1 MLKRLYG
8 LLLAS
13 VLIPTAA
20 WAQGDPMSSKE
31 MVAITPVVCEG
42 AELPADADRALMM
55 KMNQMVTANGMGAS
69 SLRYALVP
77 NVVVVDKQ
85 TTGTVP
91 VQFIVSLEVSFYV
104 LDVTE
109 EIIVAETSFTTR
121 GIDRL
126 ENKAIIRAINQIAS
140 RSPQVKTFMEKS
152 RSKIIDYYTTRVP
165 ALLQKAQSL
174 ADREQYNEAIA
185 LLSAVPESIDEYPL
199 VAEQMSAIYKKS
211 LDQTAVGA
219 IRQAKGAIALKN
231 YDEAFEAL
239 QKVNPLSSYSD
250 EAFALIES
258 VDQQLAEEERQQK
271 EEEMRRYEERLR
283 QNEQARQDAVA
294 LQQLQLATAREAAS
308 TVSGGGNSESAA
320 DMAESFNDKVNKW
333 FLSKF
338 K

>member
-8 LLLAS
+8 LLLVS
-13 VLIPTAA
+13 ILIPTAV
-20 WAQGDPMSSKE
+20 WSQGDPLSSKE

-42 AELPADADRALMM
+42 IELPADADQALMM
-55 KMNQMVTANGMGAS
+55 KMNQMVTANGMGAF

-91 VQFIVSLEVSFYV
+91 VQFIVSLEVSFYI

-165 ALLQKAQSL
+165 TVLQKAQSL
-174 ADREQYNEAIA
+174 ADREQYAEAIA

-211 LDQTAVGA
+211 LDQTAVAA
-219 IRQAKGAIALKN
+219 IQQAKGAIALKN
-231 YDEAFEAL
+231 YEEAFETL
-239 QKVNPLSSYSD
+239 QEVNPLSSYSD
-250 EAFALIES
+250 EAFAMIES
-258 VDQQLAEEERQQK
+258 VHQQLAEEERLQK
-271 EEEMRRYEERLR
+271 EEEMRRYEDRLR
-283 QNEQARQDAVA
+283 QNEQARQDALA
-294 LQQLQLATAREAAS
+294 LQQLQLETAREAVS
-308 TVSGGGNSESAA
+308 TVTGENSENAA
-320 DMAESFNDKVNKW
+320 DMAESFNEKVNKW

>member
-109 EIIVAETSFTTR
+109 LWLKPLSLLGELIVWKTR
-121 GIDRL
+121 PLSGQSI
-126 ENKAIIRAINQIAS
+126 
-140 RSPQVKTFMEKS
+140 RSPLV
-152 RSKIIDYYTTRVP
+152 
-165 ALLQKAQSL
+165 LL
-174 ADREQYNEAIA
+174 R
-185 LLSAVPESIDEYPL
+185 
-199 VAEQMSAIYKKS
+199 
-211 LDQTAVGA
+211 
-219 IRQAKGAIALKN
+219 
-231 YDEAFEAL
+231 
-239 QKVNPLSSYSD
+239 
-250 EAFALIES
+250 
-258 VDQQLAEEERQQK
+258 
-271 EEEMRRYEERLR
+271 
-283 QNEQARQDAVA
+283 
-294 LQQLQLATAREAAS
+294 
-308 TVSGGGNSESAA
+308 
-320 DMAESFNDKVNKW
+320 
-333 FLSKF
+333 
-338 K
+338 

>member
-1 MLKRLYG
+1 MRRKLYG

-13 VLIPTAA
+13 LIIPVTA
-20 WAQGDPMSSKE
+20 WSQGNTLSSKE

-42 AELPADADRALMM
+42 AELPADAERALMM

-77 NVVVVDKQ
+77 NIVVVDKQ
-85 TTGTVP
+85 TTGTIP

-121 GIDRL
+121 GIDRM
-126 ENKAIIRAINQIAS
+126 EHKAVIQAINQIAS
-140 RSPQVKTFMEKS
+140 RSPQVKTFMERS
-152 RSKIIDYYTTRVP
+152 RSKIIDYYTTRIP

-185 LLSAVPESIDEYPL
+185 LLAAVPESVDEYPL

-219 IRQAKGAIALKN
+219 IQQAKGAIALKN
-231 YDEAFEAL
+231 YEEAFEAL
-239 QKVNPLSSYSD
+239 QKVNPLSSYSK
-250 EAFALIES
+250 EAFAMIES
-258 VDQQLAEEERQQK
+258 VHQQLAEEERQQK
-271 EEEMRRYEERLR
+271 EEEMRRYEDQLR

-294 LQQLQLATAREAAS
+294 LQRLQLETAREAGAS
-308 TVSGGGNSESAA
+308 VTAAVTSAA
-320 DMAESFNDKVNKW
+320 SGSDESFNDKVNKW

>member
-1 MLKRLYG
+1 MRRKLYG

-13 VLIPTAA
+13 LIIPVTA
-20 WAQGDPMSSKE
+20 WSQGNTLSSKE

-42 AELPADADRALMM
+42 AELPADAERALMM

-77 NVVVVDKQ
+77 NIVVVDKQ
-85 TTGTVP
+85 ATGTIP

-121 GIDRL
+121 GIDRM
-126 ENKAIIRAINQIAS
+126 EHKAVIQAINQIAS
-140 RSPQVKTFMEKS
+140 RSPQVKTFMERS
-152 RSKIIDYYTTRVP
+152 RSKIIDYYTTRIP

-185 LLSAVPESIDEYPL
+185 LLAAVPESVDEYPL

-219 IRQAKGAIALKN
+219 IQQAKGAIALKN
-231 YDEAFEAL
+231 YEEAFEAL
-239 QKVNPLSSYSD
+239 QKVNPLSSYSK
-250 EAFALIES
+250 EAFAMIES
-258 VDQQLAEEERQQK
+258 VHQQLAEEERQQK
-271 EEEMRRYEERLR
+271 EEEMRRYEDQLR

-294 LQQLQLATAREAAS
+294 LQRLQLETAREAGAS
-308 TVSGGGNSESAA
+308 VMAAATSAA
-320 DMAESFNDKVNKW
+320 SGSDESFNDKVNKW

>member
-8 LLLAS
+8 LLLVS
-13 VLIPTAA
+13 ILIPTAV
-20 WAQGDPMSSKE
+20 WSQGDPLSSKE

-42 AELPADADRALMM
+42 IELPADADQALMM
-55 KMNQMVTANGMGAS
+55 KMNQMVTANGMGAF

-91 VQFIVSLEVSFYV
+91 VQFIVSLEVSFYI

-140 RSPQVKTFMEKS
+140 RSPQVKTFMEKG

-165 ALLQKAQSL
+165 TVLQKAQSL
-174 ADREQYNEAIA
+174 ADREQYAEAIA

-211 LDQTAVGA
+211 LDQTAVAA
-219 IRQAKGAIALKN
+219 IQQAKGAIALKN
-231 YDEAFEAL
+231 YEEAFETL
-239 QKVNPLSSYSD
+239 QEVNPLSSYSD
-250 EAFALIES
+250 EAFAMIES
-258 VDQQLAEEERQQK
+258 VHQQLAEEERLQK
-271 EEEMRRYEERLR
+271 EEEMRRYEDRLR
-283 QNEQARQDAVA
+283 QNEQARQDALA
-294 LQQLQLATAREAAS
+294 LQQLQLETAREAAS
-308 TVSGGGNSESAA
+308 TVTGENSENAA
-320 DMAESFNDKVNKW
+320 DMAESFNEKVNKW

>member
-1 MLKRLYG
+1 MRRKLYG

-13 VLIPTAA
+13 LIIPVTA
-20 WAQGDPMSSKE
+20 WSQGNTLSSKE

-42 AELPADADRALMM
+42 AELPADAERALMM

-77 NVVVVDKQ
+77 NIVVVDKQ

-121 GIDRL
+121 GIDRM
-126 ENKAIIRAINQIAS
+126 EHKAVIQAINQIAS
-140 RSPQVKTFMEKS
+140 RSPQVKTFMERS
-152 RSKIIDYYTTRVP
+152 RSKIIDYYTTRIP

-185 LLSAVPESIDEYPL
+185 LLAAVPESVDEYPL
-199 VAEQMSAIYKKS
+199 VADQMSAIYKKS

-219 IRQAKGAIALKN
+219 IQQAKGAIALKN
-231 YDEAFEAL
+231 YEEAFEAL
-239 QKVNPLSSYSD
+239 QKVNPLSSYSK
-250 EAFALIES
+250 EAFAMIES
-258 VDQQLAEEERQQK
+258 VHQQLAEEERQQK
-271 EEEMRRYEERLR
+271 EEEMRRYEDQLR

-294 LQQLQLATAREAAS
+294 LQRLQLETAREAGAS
-308 TVSGGGNSESAA
+308 VTAAATSAA
-320 DMAESFNDKVNKW
+320 SGSDESFNDKVNKW

>member
-1 MLKRLYG
+1 MRRKLYG

-13 VLIPTAA
+13 LIIPVTA
-20 WAQGDPMSSKE
+20 WSQGNTLSSKE

-42 AELPADADRALMM
+42 AELPADAERALMM

-77 NVVVVDKQ
+77 NIVVVDKQ
-85 TTGTVP
+85 TTGTIP

-121 GIDRL
+121 GIDRM
-126 ENKAIIRAINQIAS
+126 EHKAGIQAINQIAS
-140 RSPQVKTFMEKS
+140 RSPQVKTFMERS
-152 RSKIIDYYTTRVP
+152 RSKIIDYYTTRIP

-185 LLSAVPESIDEYPL
+185 LLAAVPESVDEYPL

-219 IRQAKGAIALKN
+219 IQQAKGAIALKN
-231 YDEAFEAL
+231 YEEAFEAL
-239 QKVNPLSSYSD
+239 QKVNPLSSYSK
-250 EAFALIES
+250 EAFAMIES
-258 VDQQLAEEERQQK
+258 VHQQLAEEERQQK
-271 EEEMRRYEERLR
+271 EEEMRRYEDQLR

-294 LQQLQLATAREAAS
+294 LQRLQLETAREAGAS
-308 TVSGGGNSESAA
+308 VPAAATSAA
-320 DMAESFNDKVNKW
+320 SGSDESFNDKVNKW

>member
-8 LLLAS
+8 LLLVS
-13 VLIPTAA
+13 ILIPTAV
-20 WAQGDPMSSKE
+20 WSQGDPLSSKE

-42 AELPADADRALMM
+42 IELPADADQALMM
-55 KMNQMVTANGMGAS
+55 KMNQMVTANGMGAF

-91 VQFIVSLEVSFYV
+91 VQFIVSLEVSFYI

-165 ALLQKAQSL
+165 TVLQKAQSL
-174 ADREQYNEAIA
+174 ADREQYAEAIA

-211 LDQTAVGA
+211 LDQTAVAA
-219 IRQAKGAIALKN
+219 IQQAKGAIALKN
-231 YDEAFEAL
+231 YEEAFETL
-239 QKVNPLSSYSD
+239 QEVNPLSSYSD
-250 EAFALIES
+250 EAFAMIES
-258 VDQQLAEEERQQK
+258 VHQQLAEEERLQK
-271 EEEMRRYEERLR
+271 EEEMRRCEDRLR
-283 QNEQARQDAVA
+283 QNEQARQDALA
-294 LQQLQLATAREAAS
+294 LQQLQLETAREAAS
-308 TVSGGGNSESAA
+308 TVTGENSENAA
-320 DMAESFNDKVNKW
+320 DMAESFNEKVNKW